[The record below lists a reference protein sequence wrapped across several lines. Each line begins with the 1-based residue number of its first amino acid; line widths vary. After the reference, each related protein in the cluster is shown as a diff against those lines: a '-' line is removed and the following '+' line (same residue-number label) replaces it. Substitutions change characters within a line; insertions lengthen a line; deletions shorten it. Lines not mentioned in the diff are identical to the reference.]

1 VKRHVKEVFSR
12 SIVVAPHEPSA
23 IPAAKAAFA
32 LAVPLVLVT
41 VTGHAQWSMY
51 AAFGAFCAVFGR
63 YDSYA
68 PRFWQQLSVG
78 VVQLSA
84 MVLGTFFSMIHAPFY
99 VCAVVLAVI
108 GFGANYVSHAA
119 RWLPPGPIFAVFAGG
134 ACISVPATA
143 SSFVG
148 VLLVG
153 GGTIIFS
160 LLFMLG
166 LSLRRAN
173 LWHTLG
179 AGYSWTPSPR
189 ALRDSAQMGLGIF
202 LAAVIAHLLGGGH
215 WYWASLGAIAAVSG
229 IDAYSKVARGLQRSV
244 GTCVGV
250 LLTATVLIFE
260 PPVWAILVVAIVGQ
274 ICIELVIL
282 RNYAI
287 GMVFMTVTA
296 LLMVHMVSPEP
307 ASSLLLDRVAMTALG
322 AGIGAVQSI
331 LFGIFAGRERKL
343 AA

>member
-1 VKRHVKEVFSR
+1 MKHHVKEVLNR
-12 SIVVAPHEPSA
+12 SVALAPPTPSA

-32 LAVPLVLVT
+32 LSVPLVLVAI
-41 VTGHAQWSMY
+41 TGHLDWAMY

-63 YDSYA
+63 YDGYA
-68 PRFWQQLSVG
+68 SRFWQQLSVG
-78 VVQLSA
+78 LVQLAA
-84 MVLGTFFSMIHAPFY
+84 MLLGTFFSLMHAPFII
-99 VCAVVLAVI
+99 CLLVLAVI

-134 ACISVPATA
+134 TCISIPATMH
-143 SSFVG
+143 SFAG

-153 GGTIIFS
+153 GGTMVFS

-166 LSLRRAN
+166 LSARRASLLN
-173 LWHTLG
+173 TLR

-189 ALRDSAQMGLGIF
+189 ALRESAQMGLGVL
-202 LAAVIAHLLGGGH
+202 LAGAAAELLNGGH
-215 WYWASLGAIAAVSG
+215 WYWASLGAIAAVTG

-244 GTCVGV
+244 GTCIGV
-250 LLTATVLIFE
+250 MLSAAVLIFE
-260 PPVWAILVVAIVGQ
+260 PPIWIILVVAIIGQ
-274 ICIELVIL
+274 VCIELVIL

-296 LLMVHMVSPEP
+296 LLMIHMVSPEP

-322 AGIGAVQSI
+322 AGVGAVQSI
-331 LFGIFAGRERKL
+331 VIGML
-343 AA
+343 AHRRVSAK